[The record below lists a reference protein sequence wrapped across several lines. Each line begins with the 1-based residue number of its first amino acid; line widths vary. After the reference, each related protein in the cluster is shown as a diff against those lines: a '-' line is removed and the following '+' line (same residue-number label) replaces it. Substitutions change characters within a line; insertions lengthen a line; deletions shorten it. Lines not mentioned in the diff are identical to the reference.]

1 MRVNRPDTC
10 TNQTGVQM
18 SASKDQKS
26 VNILIAEDDEI
37 NREVIGSF
45 LQDVI
50 EFNLTTVEDGR
61 AALEAATTTLFDVL
75 IFDQNMPFITGD
87 RVIRHLRASNSINA
101 RTPAIRLSADTVQ
114 VSQQAL
120 AGVRTVMLPKPL
132 RRDELVNAIWA
143 ILIP

>member
-1 MRVNRPDTC
+1 
-10 TNQTGVQM
+10 M
-18 SASKDQKS
+18 SAREDQKAI
-26 VNILIAEDDEI
+26 NILLAEDDEI
-37 NREVIGSF
+37 NREVVGAF

-101 RTPAIRLSADTVQ
+101 KTPAIRLSADTVQ
-114 VSQQAL
+114 VSQQAS